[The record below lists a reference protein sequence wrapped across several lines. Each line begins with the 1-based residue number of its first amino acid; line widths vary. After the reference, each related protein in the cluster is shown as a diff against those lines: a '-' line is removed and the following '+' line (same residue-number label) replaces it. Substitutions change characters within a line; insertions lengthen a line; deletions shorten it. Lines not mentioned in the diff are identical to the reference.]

1 MKYLLLVVSKNHV
14 QLFNVTSD
22 DIQPMKVEGMPTSKE
37 DAWKG
42 MEREEG
48 LLDGSAKDIEEQEE
62 DRFIHMLAKSLEKT
76 LHEAH
81 LPLVFAGVEE
91 EYGMFKKFDKSKML
105 MDEYIRGNPDQMR
118 KEELKEKA
126 DPIAKAHIMKRNETL
141 LEEFGNLTGTG
152 RTSTDPEAIKEAAQP
167 GKVDLLLIADGSED
181 EAHATRMYVV
191 QHHGR
196 VAIVEAGKLPD
207 GAKMAAILRY

>member
-1 MKYLLLVVSKNHV
+1 
-14 QLFNVTSD
+14 
-22 DIQPMKVEGMPTSKE
+22 MPKSLD
-37 DAWKG
+37 DAWAG
-42 MEREEG
+42 MERQEKNLG
-48 LLDGSAKDIEEQEE
+48 LHPTGAGASGVHGQGGAKDIEEQEE
-62 DRFIHMLAKSLEKT
+62 DRYMHMLAKSLEKT
-76 LHEAH
+76 LREAH

-105 MDEYIRGNPDQMR
+105 LDEYIRGNPDQMK

-126 DPIAKAHIMKRNETL
+126 DPIAKAYIMKRNEIL

-152 RTSTDPEAIKEAAQP
+152 RTSTDPEAIRDAAQP
-167 GKVDLLLIADGSED
+167 GKVDLLLIEDGSE
-181 EAHATRMYVV
+181 EAANAVRMYVL

-207 GAKMAAILRY
+207 GAKMAAILRF